1 MATVQRTRD
10 IGRREAQRLL
20 QRLGTELRDAR
31 LAAGVSQR
39 RLAEASG
46 VSQPVISRIERA
58 ERGPT
63 LDAVALLAAAL
74 GQRLSVK
81 LFPAGSPVRDA
92 AQLRLI
98 GRFRSRLTTAWGW
111 ATEVLVGTA
120 GDQRAWDVFLS
131 GPGAIGIDA
140 ETRLH
145 ELQALQ
151 RRSEAKARDSGV
163 DRLILLVADTHHN
176 RRVLREHREALSSTF
191 PTDTRSIM
199 AALQAGKLPAANGI
213 VVL

>member
-31 LAAGVSQR
+31 LAAGASQR

-63 LDAVALLAAAL
+63 LDAVTLLAAAL

-81 LFPAGSPVRDA
+81 LFPTGSPVRDA

-98 GRFRSRLTTAWGW
+98 VRFRSRLTTAWGW
-111 ATEVLVGTA
+111 ATEVLVGMA
-120 GDQRAWDVFLS
+120 GDQ
-131 GPGAIGIDA
+131 
-140 ETRLH
+140 
-145 ELQALQ
+145 
-151 RRSEAKARDSGV
+151 
-163 DRLILLVADTHHN
+163 
-176 RRVLREHREALSSTF
+176 
-191 PTDTRSIM
+191 
-199 AALQAGKLPAANGI
+199 QAGKLPAANGI